1 MNEIKIFNN
10 PQFGEVRTINKS
22 GEVYFVGNDIAK
34 VLGYSYPANAIQDH
48 VDDEDKTI
56 IQLSDIQDVDKTP
69 HLKGSKITVINESGV
84 YSLVF
89 GSKLELAKQFKKWIT
104 SEVLPAIR
112 KTGGYIVAKEEDTPE
127 LIMARALMV
136 AKEAIDRQAQRLEHQ
151 EQVLKLQ
158 EHTIKE
164 QAPKVEY
171 FDSVLDSKRLI
182 AINVIANDLGITA
195 IKLNRFLLENKVIY
209 KVNGCFVLCAKYR
222 NQDLAHTKTYR
233 YTDSHG
239 NIQTAEHLYW
249 TEKGREMII
258 RMYQQFKKAS

>member
-10 PQFGEVRTINKS
+10 PQFGEIRTTETDS
-22 GEVYFVGNDIAK
+22 GAALFHASDIAK
-34 VLGYSYPANAIQDH
+34 ALGYENTAEAIQKH
-48 VDDEDKTI
+48 CKSGNIVKHY
-56 IQLSDIQDVDKTP
+56 VA
-69 HLKGSKITVINESGV
+69 HLNGIGGVNVQFIPESEV
-84 YSLVF
+84 FRLVMR
-89 GSKLELAKQFKKWIT
+89 SKLPEAEQFQDWVCE
-104 SEVLPAIR
+104 EVLPAIR

-182 AINVIANDLGITA
+182 AINIIANDLGITA

-209 KVNGCFVLCAKYR
+209 QVNGCFVLCAKYR
-222 NQDLAHTKTYR
+222 NRDLAHTKTHR

-249 TEKGREMII
+249 TEKGREMIT
-258 RMYQQFKKAS
+258 RMYQQLKKAS

>member
-10 PQFGEVRTINKS
+10 PQFGDIRTT
-22 GEVYFVGNDIAK
+22 GNTETP
-34 VLGYSYPANAIQDH
+34 VFC
-48 VDDEDKTI
+48 
-56 IQLSDIQDVDKTP
+56 LSDLCRVLDLQAAAVVRRLSDDVISSHPIIDS
-69 HLKGSKITVINESGV
+69 LGRNQIANFVNEDGLYDVILDSRKPE
-84 YSLVF
+84 
-89 GSKLELAKQFKKWIT
+89 AKAFRKWIT

-209 KVNGCFVLCAKYR
+209 QVNGCFVLCAKYR

-249 TEKGREMII
+249 TEKGREMIT

>member
-10 PQFGEVRTINKS
+10 PQFGDIRTT
-22 GEVYFVGNDIAK
+22 GNIDTP
-34 VLGYSYPANAIQDH
+34 VFC
-48 VDDEDKTI
+48 
-56 IQLSDIQDVDKTP
+56 LSDLCRVLDLQTSAVTRRLEKDVISSHPLQTAGGIQQACFVNEDGMYDVILDSRKP
-69 HLKGSKITVINESGV
+69 E
-84 YSLVF
+84 
-89 GSKLELAKQFKKWIT
+89 AKAFRKWIT

-209 KVNGCFVLCAKYR
+209 QVNGCFVLCAKYR
-222 NQDLAHTKTYR
+222 NQDLAHTKTHR

-249 TEKGREMII
+249 TEKGREMIT